1 MDSMR
6 WYERQ
11 LRVPG
16 IDWTFM
22 KKLSSM
28 CVEATGGDVE
38 ELTADLLIRTGVHRL
53 SKQSRTVFMHSMIDS
68 NPFLE
73 ITDEPDILIT
83 KSTREGN
90 ARVFV
95 EDGSIRLVIP
105 HDAIVDD
112 APVMAALVLKAIR
125 TEKEQEADLDTT
137 RLIESSFPFNSNS
150 RIMVIGA
157 GGLGCP
163 ALTSIVSA
171 FSGNIA
177 IVDHNTVSVTNLHR
191 QTLYRTGDIG
201 KKKADVAKER
211 LKESYPDARIESF
224 ARPFK
229 EDLIDA
235 FSPDIV
241 LFAVDSMA
249 TRREIN
255 SICLDR
261 GLSFVDTSVND
272 FHGYGLAHVA
282 GTACYECIVDESA
295 MHSETKKGIL
305 ALTSFYGG
313 LLMARLTS
321 VLLNREALVRNRVF
335 AFNLDDFSFDD
346 FEVTRYKNCKA
357 CGRLQ

>member
-1 MDSMR
+1 MDSTK

-16 IDWTFM
+16 IDRAFM
-22 KKLSSM
+22 QKLSSM
-28 CVEATGGDVE
+28 CIEADGGDIE

-53 SKQSRTVFMHSMIDS
+53 SRQSRLTFMYSMIDS

-73 ITDEPDILIT
+73 ISNEPEIFIT
-83 KSTREGN
+83 RSNREDN

-112 APVMAALVLKAIR
+112 APVLAALILKAIR
-125 TEKEQEADLDTT
+125 TEKEQEADLETT
-137 RLIESSFPFNSNS
+137 RLVESSFPFNGNS

-163 ALTSIVSA
+163 ALTSIVPA
-171 FSGNIA
+171 LSGNIA
-177 IVDHNTVSVTNLHR
+177 IVDHDTVSVTNLHR

-201 KKKADVAKER
+201 KRKADVAKER

-235 FSPDIV
+235 FSPDI
-241 LFAVDSMA
+241 LLLAVDSMA
-249 TRREIN
+249 TRKEIN

-261 GLSFVDTSVND
+261 GLSFVDTAVND

-295 MHSETKKGIL
+295 MHSETRNGIL
-305 ALTSFYGG
+305 ALTSYYGG

-321 VLLNREALVRNRVF
+321 ALLNREAHIRNRVF
-335 AFNLDDFSFDD
+335 AFNLDDFSFDV